1 MKKIRNNYIDS
12 VECTKIIINDKLN
25 NARNNFN
32 KEKNQ
37 KNRDYYLE
45 LINDMRALNSLDK
58 KVIKKYLGEN
68 GGKYE

>member
-1 MKKIRNNYIDS
+1 MNNYIDS

-45 LINDMRALNSLDK
+45 LINDMRALNLLDK
-58 KVIKKYLGEN
+58 EVIKKYLGEN

>member
-1 MKKIRNNYIDS
+1 MNNYIDS